1 MLTRVQDLAEALRPA
16 MAPGSAAAAG
26 AELLTRLLA
35 RVWYAPGAAAEGP
48 GNDGAADGGANGAN
62 AGSGPLYLPE
72 LEATLGRGRAASDA
86 AVQFLR
92 LAASLELR
100 RGAARYAPFAAGC
113 GPAYA
118 AAPIAEVCARH
129 VEPMGVPVEQLQV
142 AALAAALGA
151 PVGVVGAAGHG
162 GGESVG
168 VVEHGAG
175 EGLDG
180 AEAAALHVIHLP
192 GHYDIVYRRGGG
204 GGGAADGGA

>member
-48 GNDGAADGGANGAN
+48 GNDGAADGGAN

-72 LEATLGRGRAASDA
+72 LEATLSRGRAASDA

-175 EGLDG
+175 EGG
-180 AEAAALHVIHLP
+180 EAAAALHVIHLP

-204 GGGAADGGA
+204 AADGGA